1 MTTEVKY
8 IENDP
13 AGIMPFSIC
22 RIHLEDLGEYV
33 SIAFKDDKD
42 LLTEYSHY
50 STMEE
55 LIETNVA
62 NTIELAK
69 TKEVKCYG
77 LFLED
82 TPIGFTV
89 ISERLLYS
97 FGINLYCRQKEV
109 KAIWLSWLRRVFD
122 NNFVVCLY
130 SKNTRA
136 INYFQRN
143 RFEEFS
149 NDGNIIYLITN
160 KI

>member
-1 MTTEVKY
+1 MIVEEIKY
-8 IENDP
+8 RDELPGLMQFDI
-13 AGIMPFSIC
+13 A
-22 RIHLEDLGEYV
+22 RIPIDDLHEFV
-33 SIAFKDDKD
+33 SIAFKEDVE

-62 NTIELAK
+62 NTVELAK

-77 LFLED
+77 MFLEQ

-89 ISERLLYS
+89 LSEKLLYS
-97 FGINLYCRQKEV
+97 FGINVFCRQKEV
-109 KAIWLSWLRRVFD
+109 KTIWLNWLRRVFD

-136 INYFQRN
+136 INYFLKN
-143 RFEEFS
+143 NFEEFS
-149 NDGNIIYLITN
+149 NDGNVIYLVTS